1 MMTITGVSILLLV
14 VWYVT
19 YRYLRSKLSTCKI
32 YFVLLGLMA
41 LPGLFIPDLPLM
53 GLYPRFFNFWY
64 IVLFAVLMV
73 LVLIPWIKF
82 DKYLNNIPNFTIK
95 PQYIDSLKW
104 VFVLTIVLSL
114 YSIVYVYP
122 YASNSITQGAL
133 EVRHSLSEESPLPPN
148 IFTTMAVGFASFS
161 PVAILLAYIS
171 MLDKRLQKY
180 TILLIISSSSYIVIT
195 LAICARDGFIYT
207 SLTYVVL
214 FFVFKRSLSQKSIA
228 KIKRITTII
237 APIVFTLFLSFSLA
251 RFFVTGND
259 SKELLY
265 GTWGYLYQQPYV
277 FDHVLDSF
285 HDFYGFE
292 RRLSF
297 LKDVIPL
304 AGHEYTASNIIE
316 YMFGTQF
323 AEFYEISGLSSLI
336 ILSFLYILLFYIVI
350 ATHIRRNL
358 IFPVLLSFLIY
369 FYFTISGIFYF
380 RFGGNNSEF
389 LFFVAILLS
398 SFFVPNIL
406 TINNNEK

>member
-1 MMTITGVSILLLV
+1 
-14 VWYVT
+14 
-19 YRYLRSKLSTCKI
+19 
-32 YFVLLGLMA
+32 
-41 LPGLFIPDLPLM
+41 
-53 GLYPRFFNFWY
+53 
-64 IVLFAVLMV
+64 
-73 LVLIPWIKF
+73 
-82 DKYLNNIPNFTIK
+82 
-95 PQYIDSLKW
+95 
-104 VFVLTIVLSL
+104 
-114 YSIVYVYP
+114 
-122 YASNSITQGAL
+122 
-133 EVRHSLSEESPLPPN
+133 
-148 IFTTMAVGFASFS
+148 
-161 PVAILLAYIS
+161 

-180 TILLIISSSSYIVIT
+180 TILLIISSLSYIVMT